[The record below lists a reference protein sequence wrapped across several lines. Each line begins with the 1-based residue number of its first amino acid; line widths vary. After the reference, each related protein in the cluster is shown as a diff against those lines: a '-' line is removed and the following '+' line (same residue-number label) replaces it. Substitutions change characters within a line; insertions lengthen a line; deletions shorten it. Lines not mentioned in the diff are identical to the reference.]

1 MAETDSQPFA
11 ENEQVKELLHM
22 KVQWYEVK

>member
-1 MAETDSQPFA
+1 MAGTDSQPFA

-22 KVQWYEVK
+22 KRGI